1 MLHCMPSV
9 LSDNYMR
16 LKHSTDKKLMIST
29 SNCVA
34 IVSYKP
40 YNYTVN
46 GDSLTVNTGPLAISK
61 FKVSTK
67 HTEKGYS
74 PSRVV

>member
-1 MLHCMPSV
+1 
-9 LSDNYMR
+9 
-16 LKHSTDKKLMIST
+16 MIST

-34 IVSYKP
+34 IVSYEP

-46 GDSLTVNTGPLAISK
+46 GDSITVNTGPLASISK

-67 HTEKGYS
+67 HTKKGYS